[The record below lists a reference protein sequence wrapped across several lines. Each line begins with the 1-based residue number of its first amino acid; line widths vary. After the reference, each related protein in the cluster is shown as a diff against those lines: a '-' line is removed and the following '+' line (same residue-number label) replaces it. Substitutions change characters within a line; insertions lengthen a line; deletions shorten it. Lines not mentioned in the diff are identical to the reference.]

1 MCRAQT
7 PPSRVRSIMSIHKE
21 TSHTDLCAEKQ
32 EPHGAPLTHTDLLK
46 PLNAERKETMQKT
59 IREPVRKVLIL
70 PKISIDEVKQ
80 ARKDPAA
87 EVNGDPQNL
96 KRKITV
102 PQKLRT
108 PAPKQKRITPR
119 KLTDECERSMNLQGE
134 GTKEEEHSKL
144 IARLALAKLKEMLKD
159 ERKAEQKL
167 RKLTERMLEHND
179 ILGESVSD
187 QDSVVVISSCIKWFE

>member
-46 PLNAERKETMQKT
+46 PLNAERKETMKKT
-59 IREPVRKVLIL
+59 IREQNGKVMIL
-70 PKISIDEVKQ
+70 PKISIGEVKQ
-80 ARKDPAA
+80 ARKEPAA
-87 EVNGDPQNL
+87 EVNGDLQTL

-102 PQKLRT
+102 PQKPRT
-108 PAPKQKRITPR
+108 PAPKRKRITPR
-119 KLTDECERSMNLQGE
+119 KLTDECERSMNLQEE

-167 RKLTERMLEHND
+167 RKLIERMLEHND

>member
-1 MCRAQT
+1 
-7 PPSRVRSIMSIHKE
+7 
-21 TSHTDLCAEKQ
+21 
-32 EPHGAPLTHTDLLK
+32 
-46 PLNAERKETMQKT
+46 MQKT
-59 IREPVRKVLIL
+59 IREPVRKVMIL
-70 PKISIDEVKQ
+70 PKISIGEVKQ

-87 EVNGDPQNL
+87 EVNGDHQNL

-102 PQKLRT
+102 PQKPRT
-108 PAPKQKRITPR
+108 PAPKRKRITPR
-119 KLTDECERSMNLQGE
+119 KLTDECERSMNLQEE
-134 GTKEEEHSKL
+134 GTKEEEHTKL

-187 QDSVVVISSCIKWFE
+187 EDSVVVISSCIKWFE